1 MNENDG
7 KHPFLKAAAEGKIK
21 TLEDFLEKG
30 IDVNM
35 QDENGWTAL
44 MEATWNDQPESVRF
58 LLNKQ
63 ADARIRNKDGYT
75 SLMYASIWGK
85 TEIMDMLKKAWQ
97 QQS

>member
-7 KHPFLKAAAEGKIK
+7 KHPFLKAASQGKIK
-21 TLEDFLEKG
+21 LLEEFLEKG

-44 MEATWNDQPESVRF
+44 MEATWADQTEAVRF

-85 TEIMDMLKKAWQ
+85 IEIMDMLKKAWQ
-97 QQS
+97 QQ

>member
-1 MNENDG
+1 MNEKDG
-7 KHPFLKAAAEGKIK
+7 KHPFLKAAADGNVELLKNL
-21 TLEDFLEKG
+21 LENG
-30 IDVNM
+30 TDVNM

-44 MEATWNDQPESVRF
+44 MEATWADQTEAVRF

-85 TEIMDMLKKAWQ
+85 IEIMDMLKKAWQ
-97 QQS
+97 QQ